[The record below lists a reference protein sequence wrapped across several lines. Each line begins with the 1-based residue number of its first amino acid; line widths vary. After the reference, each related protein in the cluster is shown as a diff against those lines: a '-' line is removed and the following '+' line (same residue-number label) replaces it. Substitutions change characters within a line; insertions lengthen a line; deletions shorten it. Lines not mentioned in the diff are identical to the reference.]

1 MILSITWEKDKE
13 CKRSLI
19 SRVCFRVSL
28 VTLPTLRT
36 FAAEMPVM
44 WFEQGMIST
53 CGGGNG
59 REQSRAAGASGGS
72 VLMAGAARVESDG
85 PWTDG
90 ERRGRRVERTESGGR
105 RAAMTE
111 RRAGGARRGRR
122 ATRTESDEDRERQT
136 ESGEDG
142 ERRGPRAA
150 DGERR
155 GRRVARAESGG
166 ADGEPRS
173 GEDGER
179 RGRRVT
185 LTGERHGRR
194 KAQHE
199 RCAGGGMRGRRGGG
213 EGGHTSPSDP

>member
-1 MILSITWEKDKE
+1 MILSVTWEKDKE

-28 VTLPTLRT
+28 VTLLTLRT

-85 PWTDG
+85 RRAARTQSGEDG
-90 ERRGRRVERTESGGR
+90 ERWAESGHDG
-105 RAAMTE
+105 E
-111 RRAGGARRGRR
+111 AGGARRGRR
-122 ATRTESDEDRERQT
+122 AART

-142 ERRGPRAA
+142 ERRGRRAA
-150 DGERR
+150 RTESGVGGERR
-155 GRRVARAESGG
+155 
-166 ADGEPRS
+166 
-173 GEDGER
+173 
-179 RGRRVT
+179 
-185 LTGERHGRR
+185 
-194 KAQHE
+194 
-199 RCAGGGMRGRRGGG
+199 
-213 EGGHTSPSDP
+213 